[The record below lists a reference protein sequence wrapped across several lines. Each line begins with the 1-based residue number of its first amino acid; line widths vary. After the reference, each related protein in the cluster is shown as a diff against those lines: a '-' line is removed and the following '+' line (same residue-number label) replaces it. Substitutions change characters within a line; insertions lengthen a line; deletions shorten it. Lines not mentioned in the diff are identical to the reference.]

1 MKLTTFALAGAGALG
16 LAAALLLPMT
26 IRATNATANPVG
38 VERETPRDLTGTWQL
53 DAARSSMPRSGMRRP
68 TLPALI
74 RIDPSDVGILLSDSS
89 GTIFR
94 DISFQPVEKGDEAK
108 EPPRVA
114 GTWHEGRLIASFI
127 GPRGAKY
134 TETFTLDEGEK
145 ELVVRMRAKR
155 KSGGEYESKRVYVK
169 VRAS

>member
-1 MKLTTFALAGAGALG
+1 MKLRGIAITAGALALG
-16 LAAALLLPMT
+16 AAALVPLA
-26 IRATNATANPVG
+26 IQATNATGNPVG
-38 VERETPRDLTGTWQL
+38 VERETPRDLTGTWKL
-53 DAARSSMPRSGMRRP
+53 DAARSSTPRDGTRRP

-94 DISFQPVEKGDEAK
+94 DISFQSVVKGDEAK

-134 TETFTLDEGEK
+134 TETFTLDDNEK
-145 ELVVRMRAKR
+145 ELVVRSRAKR
-155 KSGGEYESKRVYVK
+155 KGGGEYESKRVYVK